1 MLLSDLLAFP
11 NNLGLDIF
19 LHSGVK
25 PKPPNFFTA
34 FFIII
39 SEQKCTAAACNK
51 TKDGNN
57 NHHLSPWRIK
67 PYCIS
72 HYPGKLSRELSGVHL
87 LDNQFLNKKHSRL
100 LPREYRRLSP

>member
-34 FFIII
+34 FFYYYLRA
-39 SEQKCTAAACNK
+39 KM
-51 TKDGNN
+51 
-57 NHHLSPWRIK
+57 
-67 PYCIS
+67 
-72 HYPGKLSRELSGVHL
+72 
-87 LDNQFLNKKHSRL
+87 
-100 LPREYRRLSP
+100 YRGCM

>member
-34 FFIII
+34 FFLLLSQSKNVPRLHVIKLKMEIII
-39 SEQKCTAAACNK
+39 
-51 TKDGNN
+51 
-57 NHHLSPWRIK
+57 I
-67 PYCIS
+67 I
-72 HYPGKLSRELSGVHL
+72 
-87 LDNQFLNKKHSRL
+87 
-100 LPREYRRLSP
+100 